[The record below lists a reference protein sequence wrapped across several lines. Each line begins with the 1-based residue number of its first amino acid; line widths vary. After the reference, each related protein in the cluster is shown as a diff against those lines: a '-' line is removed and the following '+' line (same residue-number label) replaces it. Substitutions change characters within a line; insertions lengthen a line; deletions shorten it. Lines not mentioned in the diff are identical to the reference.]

1 MQRRRKPLLIKSSGR
16 KFMGIEN
23 VRMFYKGLQIDER
36 TQDYITKRL
45 ATLEKFNGNIQQVEV
60 EIDVDKKGKFHV
72 EIIVKTPRNTFIA
85 ENTTE
90 SIEGCVDLNIDAIQD
105 QITHLK
111 DKLHTLKKR
120 GALSL
125 KKKLALDGNA
135 RF

>member
-1 MQRRRKPLLIKSSGR
+1 
-16 KFMGIEN
+16 MGIEN

-36 TQDYITKRL
+36 TQDYVVKRL
-45 ATLEKFNGNIQQVEV
+45 ATLDKFNSHIQQVEV
-60 EIDVDKKGKFHV
+60 EIDIDKKGKFHV
-72 EIIVKTPRNTFIA
+72 AMIVKTPRNTFIA

-90 SIEGCVDLNIDAIQD
+90 SIEGCVDLDIDAIQD

-120 GALSL
+120 GAGSL
-125 KKKLALDGNA
+125 KKKMVLDENA